1 MADNNGGTNGEQD
14 NSRNGG
20 IGRVLNG
27 RYALLSVVG
36 GGGMAQV
43 YKARDNILGRVVA
56 VKVLREQY
64 STDSQF
70 VARFRREAQAAANLA
85 HPNVVN
91 VYDVGQDGDVHYI
104 VMEYINGESLK
115 SYINRSAPLPIGKA
129 ISVAVQ
135 ILAGLEY
142 AHRSGLVHRDIKPQN
157 VLITP
162 DGTVKVTDFGIAKS
176 VSDLGLTEAGQ
187 ALGTAHYFSP
197 EQAKGE
203 RVVPQSDL
211 YAVGVTL
218 YEMLTGRLP
227 FESENVMGLAYKHI
241 SEEAPSVRQL
251 NPAAPPRLDAIML
264 KSMAKDPQQRFG
276 SAAEMEKA
284 LRAIQMG
291 GQQPTVEVPVAQVNV
306 QQGARGQ
313 RPPQV
318 GARTGRMSAQGPATG
333 SLRVGVGP
341 RGAYAMG
348 GAAAG
353 TIPARGM
360 TSPLGSPTSMA
371 VAPAARGQA
380 GSGSSGCM
388 IAAITFITIGIL
400 ALLVGGVIFVG
411 PRLPGFFQ
419 DAVIPSPTPT
429 ATVPTATPT
438 NTPVP
443 PTNTPTFTPTNTPT
457 STPTPISVPVPKL
470 VGLNIQNA
478 ITLAR
483 QNGFVLV
490 ELDRIESVEWPE
502 GVVAQQDPQENTI
515 LKQTSQ
521 IAVRVSRGP
530 PSFKLPN
537 LTNTDP
543 NEARAV
549 LEGTGLR
556 VRLAY
561 EGSQAV
567 PKGAVSRTEPP
578 ADSNVK
584 SGQEVTVY
592 ISMGNAQ
599 RVPNLVGIENLDLAR
614 VQIEALGLQV
624 GAVTEEDDPQESVPP
639 GAVLRTD
646 PPAGVLVEENGVV
659 NIVLRRRQ

>member
-1 MADNNGGTNGEQD
+1 MADNSGGENT
-14 NSRNGG
+14 SGG

-27 RYALLSVVG
+27 RYQLISVVG

-43 YKARDNILGRVVA
+43 YKSRDNILGRIVA
-56 VKVLREQY
+56 IKVLREQY
-64 STDSQF
+64 STDAQF

-85 HPNVVN
+85 HPNIVN
-91 VYDVGQDGDVHYI
+91 VYDVGQDGDIHYI

-115 SYINRSAPLPIGKA
+115 SYINRSSPLPIGKA
-129 ISVAVQ
+129 ISVAAQ

-142 AHRSGLVHRDIKPQN
+142 AHRSGLIHRDIKPQN

-162 DGTVKVTDFGIAKS
+162 DGAVKVTDFGIAKS
-176 VSDLGLTEAGQ
+176 VSDLGLTEAGL

-203 RVVPQSDL
+203 RVVPQSDI

-227 FESENVMGLAYKHI
+227 FESENIMGLAYKHI
-241 SEEAPSVRQL
+241 SEEAPSVRNL
-251 NPAAPPRLDAIML
+251 NPSVPPRLDAVIL

-306 QQGARGQ
+306 QPRARGQ
-313 RPPQV
+313 QPPQV
-318 GARTGRMSAQGPATG
+318 GARTSRMSATGPATG
-333 SLRVGVGP
+333 SLRVGAGP

-353 TIPARGM
+353 ALPTRGM

-371 VAPAARGQA
+371 VAPVPRAQSGA
-380 GSGSSGCM
+380 GSSGCM
-388 IAAITFITIGIL
+388 IAAITFITLGIL
-400 ALLVGGVIFVG
+400 AVLIGGVIVVG
-411 PRLPGFFQ
+411 PNLPGFFQ
-419 DAVIPSPTPT
+419 ERVIPSPTATP
-429 ATVPTATPT
+429 TVPTSTPT

-443 PTNTPTFTPTNTPT
+443 PTNTPTSTPTLTPTAT
-457 STPTPISVPVPKL
+457 STPQSVPVPKL
-470 VGLNIQNA
+470 VGLRVQDA
-478 ITLAR
+478 IVVAR
-483 QNGFVLV
+483 QSGFQLI
-490 ELDRIESVEWPE
+490 ELERIDSVEWPE
-502 GVVAQQDPQENTI
+502 GVVAQQDPPENSI

-521 IAVRVSRGP
+521 VAVRVSRGP
-530 PSFKLPN
+530 PAFKLPN

-543 NEARAV
+543 NEARGV
-549 LEGTGLR
+549 LESTGLR
-556 VRLAY
+556 VTIAY
-561 EGSQAV
+561 EGSDVV
-567 PKGAVSRTEPP
+567 PKGIVTRTDPP
-578 ADSNVK
+578 ADTSVK
-584 SGQEVTVY
+584 SGQAVTIY
-592 ISMGNAQ
+592 ISLGRSQ
-599 RVPNLVGIENLDLAR
+599 RVPELRGTENLELAQQR
-614 VQIEALGLQV
+614 LEALGLSI
-624 GAVTEEDDPQESVPP
+624 GSVTEEDDPNESVPP

-646 PPAGVLVEENGVV
+646 PAAGTEIEENGVV